1 MISFAIERRAN
12 EALAELPDERADQV
26 LSAAG
31 IDTRYRL
38 EFWSIALAV
47 PLSVAGL
54 VLASLPYIRSFPP
67 GSIWRI
73 ALAVA
78 LLGVGYLITRYA
90 YPLNRARLAA
100 AVLRALRESAP

>member
-12 EALAELPDERADQV
+12 DALASLPDERADQV

-31 IDTRYRL
+31 IDPRYRI
-38 EFWSIALAV
+38 EFWSIAIAA

-54 VLASLPYIRSFPP
+54 VFASLPYIRSFPP

-73 ALAVA
+73 VLGIA
-78 LLGVGYLITRYA
+78 LLGVGYLIARYA

-100 AVLRALRESAP
+100 AVFRVLREPAP